1 MYEKQYKI
9 CTFCTKN
16 DKIKAEGDIMYR
28 KIEKDLLE
36 WKKNFKMPLMLIG
49 ARQTGKT
56 YILEEFCKTNFEN
69 YIYINLEKEEDIREI
84 FDATLNPEKI
94 IEKIQILRKVNFNPN
109 NTIIFFDEIQT
120 SERAITSLKYFCESD
135 KPYKIVTA
143 GSLLGVKI
151 NRFKSS
157 FPVGKVVIKYLFPM
171 DFEEY
176 LMALGEDMLIEEI
189 RKHYNS
195 NEKVLDSIHEKALDL
210 YKKYLILGGMP
221 KVIENFIENDLNIS
235 NVDFELQDYI
245 ITNYLAD
252 MNKYTDNTESIKNSK
267 IYNAIPKEL
276 ARENNNFKYSIVDK
290 DARKIRYESSLDWL
304 LASNMILK
312 CDLTEKNESPLKS
325 FVNNDKFKIYL
336 SDTGLLRSLSNID
349 YTEILLDKNEM
360 YKGVLT
366 ENYVACELYTKF
378 RELYYYIFSKYEI
391 DFLIKINGDIIP
403 IEVKS
408 GRRTNSKSLNEYIK
422 KYNPKYSIRISTKN
436 FGFENNIKSIPLYA
450 VFCINE

>member
-1 MYEKQYKI
+1 MHEKQYKI

-312 CDLTEKNESPLKS
+312 CDLTEKNESPLKA

>member
-69 YIYINLEKEEDIREI
+69 YIYINLEKEEDMREI

-151 NRFKSS
+151 NRFK
-157 FPVGKVVIKYLFPM
+157 
-171 DFEEY
+171 
-176 LMALGEDMLIEEI
+176 
-189 RKHYNS
+189 
-195 NEKVLDSIHEKALDL
+195 
-210 YKKYLILGGMP
+210 
-221 KVIENFIENDLNIS
+221 
-235 NVDFELQDYI
+235 
-245 ITNYLAD
+245 
-252 MNKYTDNTESIKNSK
+252 
-267 IYNAIPKEL
+267 
-276 ARENNNFKYSIVDK
+276 
-290 DARKIRYESSLDWL
+290 
-304 LASNMILK
+304 
-312 CDLTEKNESPLKS
+312 
-325 FVNNDKFKIYL
+325 
-336 SDTGLLRSLSNID
+336 
-349 YTEILLDKNEM
+349 
-360 YKGVLT
+360 
-366 ENYVACELYTKF
+366 
-378 RELYYYIFSKYEI
+378 
-391 DFLIKINGDIIP
+391 
-403 IEVKS
+403 
-408 GRRTNSKSLNEYIK
+408 
-422 KYNPKYSIRISTKN
+422 
-436 FGFENNIKSIPLYA
+436 
-450 VFCINE
+450 

>member
-69 YIYINLEKEEDIREI
+69 YIYINLEKEEDMREI

-312 CDLTEKNESPLKS
+312 CDLTEKNESPLKA

-422 KYNPKYSIRISTKN
+422 KYNPKYSIRISAKN